1 MEKTETKTLEEIL
14 SEIGIST
21 STEEEYKLILW
32 NDDFNSFDW
41 VIFCLMNF
49 LKFTFDKAQSSAYNV
64 HLIGKDIIK
73 TGTKDD
79 LLPYKKLLEER
90 GLSLTIEQ

>member
-41 VIFCLMNF
+41 VIFCLMNL